1 MGHGDLF
8 TLLSNSLWSN
18 IIGFGGVVEVLEV
31 VVDVATWEVGVV
43 EVVWVVKDVGE
54 EGGVEVVWVLI
65 LSKFGL
71 VLG

>member
-18 IIGFGGVVEVLEV
+18 IIGFGGVLEV
-31 VVDVATWEVGVV
+31 VVDVAAWEVGVV

>member
-1 MGHGDLF
+1 ME
-8 TLLSNSLWSN
+8 
-18 IIGFGGVVEVLEV
+18 VVD

-43 EVVWVVKDVGE
+43 EDVGE
-54 EGGVEVVWVLI
+54 ERGVDVVLVLI